1 MLFIFNAIIIIG
13 FIVIIVMA
21 VRKIPVLTEIQKK
34 EFSNFKEPIYIR
46 VKKFDHQKY
55 LADLMIFL
63 EKVLR
68 QMKIFSLKI
77 ENILSKWIEVLRN
90 KSRNIRGKIRRIKIK
105 EVEKNKLLEEKTEE
119 SPIAM
124 LKEPTEEE
132 KKWIE
137 IIAKSPK
144 NVTAYKELGMLY
156 YRQYNLKDA
165 KECFKMAI
173 KLGSKDKKIREI
185 LKEIRE
191 KKV

>member
-1 MLFIFNAIIIIG
+1 
-13 FIVIIVMA
+13 MA

-34 EFSNFKEPIYIR
+34 EFSNLKEPIYIR
-46 VKKFDHQKY
+46 VKEFDHQKY

-105 EVEKNKLLEEKTEE
+105 EVEKNKLLEEKTGE

>member
-34 EFSNFKEPIYIR
+34 EFSNLKEPIYIR
-46 VKKFDHQKY
+46 VKEFDHQKY

-105 EVEKNKLLEEKTEE
+105 EVEKNKLLEEKTGE